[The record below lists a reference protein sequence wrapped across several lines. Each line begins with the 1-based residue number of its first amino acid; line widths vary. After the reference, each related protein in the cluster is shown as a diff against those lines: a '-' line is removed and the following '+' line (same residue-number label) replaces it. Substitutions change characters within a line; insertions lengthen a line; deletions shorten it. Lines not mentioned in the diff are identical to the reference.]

1 MVLVV
6 VLVSLL
12 LVSVGGRG
20 EGLEMRGVFEGPG
33 SRYDI
38 ISIGWTGVNTF
49 WGLIGRVGGSRY
61 HTGTPSVKSCK
72 LQVAKIDLLTI
83 PYGRKRKRKRKRKRI
98 MLIENEPHCFP
109 SN

>member
-20 EGLEMRGVFEGPG
+20 EGREMRGVFEGPG

-61 HTGTPSVKSCK
+61 HTGTPSVISYK
-72 LQVAKIDLLTI
+72 LWVSKTGLLMI
-83 PYGRKRKRKRKRKRI
+83 PDGRKRKKEKDRVDW
-98 MLIENEPHCFP
+98 E
-109 SN
+109 